1 MEEDILNFALK
12 RGMQKRKTN
21 SSQNFDSLL
30 LLLYVVYLT
39 SKQNIFEQKI
49 F

>member
-1 MEEDILNFALK
+1 MEEDILNLLWK
-12 RGMQKRKTN
+12 GECKKEKKN